1 MTAMNVHDVNT
12 ARMAMPSPQAGSPV
26 DASVAGQTFDELL
39 NTERGRLARQAA
51 EQFVADAFVVPALQ
65 TLRDGPFAVEDGPFA
80 TTTTERRFGPMF
92 DSILADR
99 IVGRTKWSL
108 IDTVARRLLNQ
119 GRSTASAQTGVRI
132 A

>member
-1 MTAMNVHDVNT
+1 MNLHDVNG
-12 ARMAMPSPQAGSPV
+12 ARSGTMHRSLGPAAAAPGGAP
-26 DASVAGQTFDELL
+26 TFDELL
-39 NTERGRLARQAA
+39 NTERGRRARQAA

-92 DSILADR
+92 DSIIADR
-99 IVGRTKWSL
+99 IVGRTNWPL

-119 GRSTASAQTGVRI
+119 GRTPATENTGVRV